1 MWNSIIVA
9 VMVLEMFLSI
19 QEDSDNNDDNEDN
32 NNDDDAND
40 GIEGLRIVSKRRAI
54 KHIDYTEAEANTDNN
69 NDTES

>member
-40 GIEGLRIVSKRRAI
+40 GIEGLRIVSKHRTI
-54 KHIDYTEAEANTDNN
+54 QHIDYTEAEANTDNN
-69 NDTES
+69 DDTES